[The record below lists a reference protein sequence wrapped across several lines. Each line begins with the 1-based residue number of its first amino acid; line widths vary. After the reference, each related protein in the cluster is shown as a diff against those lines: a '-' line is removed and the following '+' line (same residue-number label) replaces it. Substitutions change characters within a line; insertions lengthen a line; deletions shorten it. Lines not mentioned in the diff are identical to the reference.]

1 MINELKKINK
11 VISKKE
17 RNRLIWLGII
27 KFISGLFDLIGV
39 ASVAPFI
46 LVVTNQEIMERNS
59 LILSL
64 KDKLSINNDEVII
77 LFAALSLFVIM
88 INQFFRMFSI
98 WFTEYVCRHVWFSIH
113 SNLFK
118 YYIDKPF
125 NFHMQTNS
133 NSLLEKVQQRGNAA
147 VEGIINPFF
156 QILGHFFVLI
166 FLSLILLIAN
176 PFIAIVTLLI
186 LSLFY
191 ILFYSQIKK
200 KLESYG
206 KFTPKFYQKTFKLV
220 EQAFKSIKDIKI
232 KQNAN
237 YYSDTFDPLA
247 KKYAQNQ
254 IRLNFLSSVP
264 RNIIE
269 IIGYSIGFLF
279 IIYLIIAESQK
290 FSDIAVLIGIYA
302 ISFQKILPAMQGVFQ
317 QIARYKYFKP
327 SFDII
332 YEDLIASQKKS
343 EAIVFDKSIKGIKP
357 EIFSEKIVFK
367 NVKFKYPN
375 SQNEVLEFKNIEI
388 KRGEFIGITGQSGSG
403 KSTFIDLLTG
413 LLHLQKG
420 NFLIDG
426 INMDSNQKIKLQ
438 LNVGYVPQFAFI
450 ADDTIKNNIALGV
463 KEEDIN
469 IHRVKKVAEIASISE
484 FIENKLPLGYETE
497 IGEDGVRLSGGQ
509 KQRISIARA
518 LYNDPKILILDE
530 ATNSLD
536 SMTEDKIINSI
547 MGLKNK
553 CTIIL
558 VTHRIS
564 TLKNSD
570 EILFFDNG
578 MLADKG
584 NYEKLATSNDKFK
597 NLRQKTNQQNI
608 NG

>member
-1 MINELKKINK
+1 MISEINKINK

-46 LVVTNQEIMERNS
+46 LVVTNKEIMERNL
-59 LILSL
+59 LILNL
-64 KDKLSINNDEVII
+64 KDKFSINNDEVII
-77 LFAALSLFVIM
+77 LLAALSVLVIM
-88 INQFFRMFSI
+88 INQLFRMFST
-98 WFTEYVCRHVWFSIH
+98 WYTEYVCRHVWFYIH
-113 SNLFK
+113 SNLFR

-125 NFHMQTNS
+125 NFHIQTNS

-147 VEGIINPFF
+147 VEGVINPFF

-176 PFIAIVTLLI
+176 PFIALVTLLI

-191 ILFYSQIKK
+191 ILFYSKIKK
-200 KLESYG
+200 KLDSYG

-237 YYSDTFDPLA
+237 YYSNIFDPLA

-254 IRLNFLSSVP
+254 IRLNFLGSIP

-269 IIGYSIGFLF
+269 IIGYSIGFSF

-302 ISFQKILPAMQGVFQ
+302 ISFQKMLPAMQGVFQ

-343 EAIVFDKSIKGIKP
+343 EVIKFDKYEGMKP

-367 NVKFKYPN
+367 DVKFKYPN
-375 SQNEVLEFKNIEI
+375 SQTAALGFDNIEI
-388 KRGEFIGITGQSGSG
+388 KKGEFIGITGQSGSG

-426 INMDSNQKIKLQ
+426 MNMDSNQRIKLQ
-438 LNVGYVPQFAFI
+438 LNIGYVPQFAFI

-463 KEEDIN
+463 KEEDIK
-469 IHRVKKVAEIASISE
+469 IHRVKKVAEIANISE

-570 EILFFDNG
+570 KILFFDNG
-578 MLADKG
+578 ILADKG
-584 NYEKLATSNDKFK
+584 NYEKLTNSNDKFK
-597 NLRQKTNQQNI
+597 NLRQKIIQQNI
-608 NG
+608 NE